1 MLWKTKKEKEIPKS
15 QWRHHEMLG
24 TQARSGFYVSDRE
37 PLVVYSAVD
46 RTEWLKSFSLIIL
59 YLVVCYYMF
68 PQCLCTCINSPL
80 TPYWV
85 VFLEKIQ
92 CLKFYIGY
100 QSSQLK
106 LADYCFSQSLTVVNC
121 IDGPVPKNCLVLC
134 CVMEMKLYCLCAVI
148 YRCEFPS

>member
-1 MLWKTKKEKEIPKS
+1 MLEFRKPEWTVMGVSVRPKRKKRCSGRQKKEKEIPKS
-15 QWRHHEMLG
+15 QWRHHEMVG

-46 RTEWLKSFSLIIL
+46 RTELLKSFSLIL

-85 VFLEKIQ
+85 VFLEKNTMYKI
-92 CLKFYIGY
+92 LHWLPK
-100 QSSQLK
+100 QSAEISWLLFLSDFDCSELQWWT
-106 LADYCFSQSLTVVNC
+106 ST
-121 IDGPVPKNCLVLC
+121 
-134 CVMEMKLYCLCAVI
+134 
-148 YRCEFPS
+148 